1 VYYYIYDSFLNAKK
15 YRKILERIEVRLGV
29 LGIPGK
35 IKRLNILHHQKEAIE
50 ESMALQKDIKNIP
63 FLTLTLDYT
72 TLDHAKFLKAL
83 LFCKENLKMENGNLQ
98 SVPLN
103 LK

>member
-1 VYYYIYDSFLNAKK
+1 MD
-15 YRKILERIEVRLGV
+15 RERSTPPPSEQKPTPVDISDRVRAMFKN
-29 LGIPGK
+29 PNQ
-35 IKRLNILHHQKEAIE
+35 REAIE